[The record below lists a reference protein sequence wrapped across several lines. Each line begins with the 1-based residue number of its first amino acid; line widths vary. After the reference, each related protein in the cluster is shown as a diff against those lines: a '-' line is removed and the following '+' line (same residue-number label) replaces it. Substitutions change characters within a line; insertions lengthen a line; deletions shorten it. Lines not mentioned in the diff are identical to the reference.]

1 MRQLNDHPTNPCH
14 LRTSTGALDREA
26 YVHYAQQLRREA
38 MRDFLHALGHY
49 AMLLWTNAALRIA
62 RLRRCRTQSC

>member
-26 YVHYAQQLRREA
+26 YVRYAQQLRREA
-38 MRDFLHALGHY
+38 IRDFWNALGRY
-49 AMLLWTNAALRIA
+49 AMLAWTNAAARIA
-62 RLRRCRTQSC
+62 RWRQCRT